1 MGRKMGLSLKQ
12 NPCLGLSI
20 SLTLVLSSHANP
32 KLVPGVWTDIS
43 PSGAS
48 ISKQGFL
55 ALAMDPTNPSTLYA
69 GGCGVGIWKTLNG
82 GESWT
87 ELGNVSQMGTNWA
100 TTTKYI
106 DNPVFIEVD
115 PENPKRLYSCH
126 TGWCGS
132 GQTQGFWISTDG
144 GMNWEMPE
152 GFKRVAGLPGSST
165 DVGGF
170 VVDPGNFNHV
180 LLSLHYTP
188 NDQFGFLE
196 TTDGGAT
203 MVVHPYPTTVPAGTK
218 GVTFLHSPKSGIG
231 NESTWLVTT
240 EQNGY
245 WRTPDA
251 GLTWANVAPTLAGV
265 HGGLRDVHYT
275 GAGMLYMGGVPY
287 PTRSTDNGLTW
298 QPVKNG
304 LYGYYAIV
312 IGDGKH
318 LYASAGQ
325 SLSWSLESDG
335 ETWTENKKFPGTVG
349 TLRYDTLNH
358 ILYSTVFSA
367 NGGVWALKVLDPGN
381 GISRDAPNKRMP
393 PAYGLQKP
401 YKAIPGLSN
410 PSILKSAGL
419 HDTRGKRIAY
429 KDVGKH
435 VLIVEPE

>member
-1 MGRKMGLSLKQ
+1 MKSNILALIITSFLYAT
-12 NPCLGLSI
+12 P
-20 SLTLVLSSHANP
+20 V
-32 KLVPGVWTDIS
+32 LVPGVWTDIS

-55 ALAMDPTNPSTLYA
+55 AFAIDPTNPSTLYT
-69 GGCGVGIWKTLNG
+69 GGCGVGIWKTING

-87 ELGNVSQMGTNWA
+87 ALGNLSQMGTNWA

-115 PENPKRLYSCH
+115 PNNPKHLYSCH

-132 GQTQGFWISTDG
+132 GQTQGFWVSTDG
-144 GMNWEMPE
+144 GINWEMPE

-196 TTDGGAT
+196 TTDGGAN

-218 GVTFLHSPKSGIG
+218 GVTFLHNTKFGIG

-245 WRTPDA
+245 WRTSNA
-251 GLTWANVAPTLAGV
+251 GLTWTNVAPTLAGV
-265 HGGLRDVHYT
+265 HGGLRDVYYT
-275 GAGMLYMGGVPY
+275 STGMLYMGGVPY

-298 QPVKNG
+298 QTVKNG

-318 LYASAGQ
+318 LYTSASQ
-325 SLSWSLESDG
+325 LLSWSQESDG
-335 ETWTENKKFPGTVG
+335 ENWTENKKFPGTVG
-349 TLRYDTLNH
+349 TMRYDTLNH

-367 NGGVWALKVLDPGN
+367 NGGVWALKVIDSGTGN
-381 GISRDAPNKRMP
+381 SKDAPYKPISTANRS
-393 PAYGLQKP
+393 QKP
-401 YKAIPGLSN
+401 YKIIPGLN
-410 PSILKSAGL
+410 NRSIIKSDIL
-419 HDTRGKRIAY
+419 RDTRGKHIDN
-429 KDVGKH
+429 KDVGKQ
-435 VLIVEPE
+435 VLIVKPQ